1 MAKANAA
8 YEKHMKTLSK
18 PKGTTT
24 NSFASKDARRPSHS
38 AADQTPE
45 LTRSSSPSNHP
56 LSRPKRRGSE
66 PAEDS
71 RPLKSQRG
79 IKDIRAF
86 EYREHVLPAET
97 IGDQPRIVKPS
108 PEYIVLDD
116 SDSEGLWGSIA
127 AASEPALECTMKDQC
142 VGEDEFDDDS
152 LDESL
157 QTYAMIQK
165 NSERPL
171 CQEQVDLVELILS
184 GKNVFYTGSAGC
196 GKSTVLNCF
205 QGCLRDLRK
214 RVHIV
219 APTGRAALDINGS
232 TFWSYASWTPD
243 SMKRSIQELKQRARQ
258 KKVRKRLQ
266 DTDVL
271 VIDEIS
277 MMENHHFE
285 RLNRIMQSARDC
297 DKAFGGVQIIVTGD
311 FCQLPPVRPFQ
322 FCFVCGK
329 SLVVAGSGRRR
340 CAEHGDVFDKDQWA
354 FCSDAWKMCNFV
366 HVNLTTI
373 HRQSDIEFITIL
385 ERLRLGM
392 PLSTAERDLL
402 LNHES
407 ETEGAVKLF
416 PKVEQV
422 RKVNE
427 QSFATL
433 STPIMTF
440 PCYDHLALQ
449 SQHAELKA
457 KSQRYEDGSLI
468 ALKEHRYGRTIDLRI
483 GMLVVLLVNVDIRS
497 GLVNGSQGTIVRFE
511 KPGGL
516 PHHKGTHS
524 DLKSSLV
531 EEFIRANK
539 STKNEGEEKKEDEAA
554 ILPVVKFTN
563 GMQTTI
569 YPDCIVSEFGE
580 TRPYSLMA
588 RTQIP
593 LMAAWAMTVHKSQGM
608 TLSRVIV
615 DLGESFEEGQDYVA
629 LSRARGLEGLKVE
642 RLARHDRS
650 CNPQVRQ
657 FLATQF
663 GVR

>member
-1 MAKANAA
+1 
-8 YEKHMKTLSK
+8 MKTSTK
-18 PKGTTT
+18 TRDTAGG
-24 NSFASKDARRPSHS
+24 FARRDERHTSHS

-45 LTRSSSPSNHP
+45 LTQSSSPSNHHP
-56 LSRPKRRGSE
+56 SRLKRRVSQ

-71 RPLKSQRG
+71 RPQKSQRG

-86 EYREHVLPAET
+86 KYQEHVLPAET
-97 IGDQPRIVKPS
+97 IGDPPQILEPA
-108 PEYIVLDD
+108 PECIVLDD
-116 SDSEGLWGSIA
+116 SDSDEFWEEIA
-127 AASEPALECTMKDQC
+127 AASQPALENKVFDQC
-142 VGEDEFDDDS
+142 AGEDEFDDES

-157 QTYAMIQK
+157 EIYAMIQR

-171 CQEQVDLVELILS
+171 CQEQVALVELILS

-196 GKSTVLNCF
+196 GKSTVLKCF

-214 RVHIV
+214 RVDIV

-232 TFWSYASWTPD
+232 TFWSYANWTPD
-243 SMKRSIQELKQRARQ
+243 SMKRSIKELEQKARH
-258 KKVRKRLQ
+258 KKVQSRLQ
-266 DTDVL
+266 DTHVL

-297 DKAFGGVQIIVTGD
+297 DKAFGGVQMIVTGD
-311 FCQLPPVRPFQ
+311 FCQLPPVKPFQ

-329 SLVVAGSGRRR
+329 SLMAVASGKRR
-340 CAEHGDVFDKDQWA
+340 CAKHGDVFDQDLWA

-373 HRQSDIEFITIL
+373 HRQSDMEFITIL
-385 ERLRLGM
+385 EKLRLGK
-392 PLSTAERDLL
+392 PLSTADRDLL

-407 ETEGAVKLF
+407 ETDGAVKLF

-422 RKVNE
+422 KKVNE
-427 QSFATL
+427 QSFAAL
-433 STPIMTF
+433 STPILTF
-440 PCYDHLALQ
+440 TCHDHFG
-449 SQHAELKA
+449 SQGQDVDTET
-457 KSQRYEDGSLI
+457 KSQRYEDGSLA
-468 ALKEHRYGRTIDLRI
+468 ALKAHRYERTIDLRI

-497 GLVNGSQGTIVRFE
+497 GLVNGSQGTIVRFRIPE
-511 KPGGL
+511 ISKL
-516 PHHKGTHS
+516 PQQKGTHS
-524 DLKSSLV
+524 VLKSRLV
-531 EEFIRANK
+531 EAFIRAK
-539 STKNEGEEKKEDEAA
+539 KEKKEEEA
-554 ILPVVKFTN
+554 LPVVKFTN
-563 GMQTTI
+563 GIETTI
-569 YPDCIVSEFGE
+569 YPDCTVSEFGE
-580 TRPYSLMA
+580 TRPYSLIS

-593 LMAAWAMTVHKSQGM
+593 LMAAWAMTIHKSQGM

-650 CNPQVRQ
+650 CNPKVRQ
-657 FLATQF
+657 FLATKF

>member
-1 MAKANAA
+1 MEARAA
-8 YEKHMKTLSK
+8 YESHAKTLSK
-18 PKGTTT
+18 PGDTAS
-24 NSFASKDARRPSHS
+24 SFASRDAQHTSS
-38 AADQTPE
+38 NAADHIPE
-45 LTRSSSPSNHP
+45 LTQSPSPSNHP
-56 LSRPKRRGSE
+56 APQPKKRISQHT
-66 PAEDS
+66 EDS
-71 RPLKSQRG
+71 RPQKIQRG
-79 IKDIRAF
+79 IQDIRAF
-86 EYREHVLPAET
+86 KYQEHVLPAER
-97 IGDQPRIVKPS
+97 IGDQPRIVKPA
-108 PEYIVLDD
+108 PEYVVLDD
-116 SDSEGLWGSIA
+116 SDSDEFWENIA
-127 AASEPALECTMKDQC
+127 AVSQPALECTLGDQC
-142 VGEDEFDDDS
+142 VGEDEFDDES

-157 QTYAMIQK
+157 EIYAMIQK
-165 NSERPL
+165 NAERPL

-214 RVHIV
+214 RVDIV

-232 TFWSYASWTPD
+232 TFWSYANWTPD
-243 SMKRSIQELKQRARQ
+243 SMKRTIKELEQRARH
-258 KKVRKRLQ
+258 KRVRKRLQ

-285 RLNRIMQSARDC
+285 RLNRIMQSARGC
-297 DKAFGGVQIIVTGD
+297 DKAFGGVQMIVTGD
-311 FCQLPPVRPFQ
+311 FCQLPPVKPFQ

-329 SLVVAGSGRRR
+329 SLTVIASGKRR
-340 CAEHGDVFDKDQWA
+340 CAQHGDVFDQDLWA

-373 HRQSDIEFITIL
+373 HRQSDIEFISIL
-385 ERLRLGM
+385 ERLRLGK
-392 PLSTAERDLL
+392 PLSTANRELL

-407 ETEGAVKLF
+407 ETEGAVKLY

-427 QSFATL
+427 ESFATL
-433 STPIMTF
+433 STPILRFT
-440 PCYDHLALQ
+440 CNDHFDLQ
-449 SQHAELKA
+449 SQHADQEA
-457 KSQRYEDGSLI
+457 KSRRYEDGSLI
-468 ALKEHRYGRTIDLRI
+468 ALQAHRYGRTIDLRT

-511 KPGGL
+511 IPETTNL
-516 PHHKGTHS
+516 PQQKGTHGE
-524 DLKSSLV
+524 LKSKLV
-531 EEFIRANK
+531 EAFIRAK
-539 STKNEGEEKKEDEAA
+539 KGKKEAEA
-554 ILPVVKFTN
+554 LPVVKFTN
-563 GMQTTI
+563 GKETII
-569 YPDCIVSEFGE
+569 YPDCTVSEFGE
-580 TRPYSLMA
+580 IRPYSLMS

-657 FLATQF
+657 FLETKF
-663 GVR
+663 GVQ